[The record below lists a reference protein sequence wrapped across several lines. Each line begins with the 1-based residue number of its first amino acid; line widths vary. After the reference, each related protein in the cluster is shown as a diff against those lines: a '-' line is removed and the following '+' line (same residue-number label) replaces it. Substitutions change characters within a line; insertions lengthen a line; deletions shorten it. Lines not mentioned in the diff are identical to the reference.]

1 MKGRTPDQS
10 QGRID
15 PDRSGS
21 GLAQARSWV
30 QGDSLLTR
38 LVLQLLGGFA
48 VRDAAGT
55 EIRIASRKGRA
66 LLAFLATRPGETHS
80 RDRLATLLWE
90 EADEELARTSL
101 RQALAAIRKVLPASA
116 HSALVS
122 DSDSL
127 RLDAGLIETDVAL
140 LRRSLLVG
148 TRAALQDG
156 LAHYRGEFLEGFD
169 ARSTAYDEW
178 LSQER
183 LSLRRQL
190 ADAFQKLSALCSAQE
205 DHDGALAAGSRLVS
219 LEPLNE
225 AAHRMVMELHAR
237 RHAYADAL
245 RQYQICRDI
254 LRRELDVAPEPATEQ
269 LYRDVMR
276 RRRVSSVP
284 PASQIVTEAKAT
296 QAPPIDGTPRRTEL
310 RDAVVLVVRL
320 EGLTELEAT
329 LEPEEAHQAGRDFQD
344 RVQTVAAQFKGCA
357 DRRVGSSVLVVFGAT
372 DVNGNEAEQAI
383 RASLALRQ
391 SVHDGQWRL
400 RPELSLRMGIA
411 QGQLLV
417 GPELFPLT
425 GRPTLAAHTLA
436 SHANENGVCIA
447 SAIRN
452 ALGTMIDAEALAGT
466 APDNETAWILL
477 SLHTDGHRNRMPLV
491 GRRPELA
498 MLVAML
504 DRCRSG
510 RHGRAVVVRG
520 EAGIGKTR
528 LIHAV
533 MSAARDSNVAVHTSS
548 AFDFGQSP
556 GRRPVTTLALSLLG
570 VSPDAPG
577 EERSSAVTRV
587 IQSSGGGIDQLIF
600 LSDLVDASLNSE
612 LAALESAMDP
622 ATRQRGRSLA
632 LAHLIESAAN
642 RSPLLLVIEDVH
654 WTDQD
659 ELARFGE
666 IAAVI
671 AHCPALLIMTTRPEG
686 DPIGALWRARARGC
700 PVTTV
705 DLAPLADDE
714 AQALASHYADLSP
727 DVVAACISRAEGN
740 PLFLDQLFRAAF
752 DGHDSLPGS
761 VRALILAR
769 ADRLSLHDRD
779 ALQAAAVLG
788 QRFSSG
794 ALCQLIDDSD
804 FTPQALIQTALL
816 REDGDDFEFTHA
828 LFRDAI
834 YESTLRSRRRELH
847 RRAAGWFA
855 AKDLALRAD
864 HLAAAD
870 DAEAA
875 DAYLAAAR
883 TEQAASRFERA
894 LMLAGKAN
902 DVARDPMQLHHAQC
916 LLGELLLTLGRTH
929 DALTAFREAIDFA
942 PDQRR
947 QVDAWIGVASALR
960 VMDRHLE
967 ALGAL
972 DRAEKSLGDQ
982 EDIRISVRISTL
994 RGNLCFP
1001 LGRIDDCLREHE
1013 RAMQLAALAHS
1024 PPDLAQAYSGL
1035 GDAWYQRGRMRTA
1048 SEYFA
1053 RSLEEARRHNLP
1065 AVRIANLPMLALTR
1079 LYCGDADPDDSSLQE
1094 ALELSR
1100 RLCDARSELLTQ
1112 LVAAWAMLIRGRIDL
1127 SDSYAQR
1134 SRNLAEQLGARRFQA
1149 EAITL
1154 QANCRLAREQR
1165 SEADELIREAL
1176 QISRAAGM
1184 NYCGPVVLGVLAR
1197 TTTLAEERRQA
1208 LREGEELLAAGC
1220 VSHSYFEF
1228 YFHAI
1233 EVSLREGQWADARR
1247 YADALATYTRDEPI
1261 AWAQLLVG
1269 RGRCLAD
1276 LGQGT
1281 LNPDIASALQELRA
1295 QCQSLDLRLPLPG
1308 IEAALGRLAGVQA

>member
-1 MKGRTPDQS
+1 MG
-10 QGRID
+10 IE
-15 PDRSGS
+15 
-21 GLAQARSWV
+21 
-30 QGDSLLTR
+30 GDLFLTQ
-38 LVLQLLGGFA
+38 LVLQLLGRFT
-48 VRDAAGT
+48 VRDTAGT
-55 EIRIASRKGRA
+55 EIRLASRKGRA
-66 LLAFLATRPGETHS
+66 LLAFLAARPGETHS

-90 EADEELARTSL
+90 QADEELARTSL
-101 RQALAAIRKVLPASA
+101 RQALATIRKVLPARL
-116 HSALVS
+116 HPALIS
-122 DSDSL
+122 DTDSL
-127 RLDAGLIETDVAL
+127 RLDPARVETDVAL
-140 LRRSLLVG
+140 LRRSLTIG
-148 TRAALQDG
+148 TRAALQEG
-156 LAHYRGEFLEGFD
+156 LNHHRGEFLEGLD

-178 LSQER
+178 LNQER
-183 LSLRRQL
+183 LALRRQF
-190 ADAFQKLSALCSAQE
+190 ADGLQKLSTLCSAQE
-205 DHDGALAAGSRLVS
+205 DHEGALAASGRLVA

-225 AAHRMVMELHAR
+225 AAHRTVMEQQAR
-237 RHAYADAL
+237 RHAYAEAL

-269 LYRDVMR
+269 LYRDLMR
-276 RRRVSSVP
+276 RRRAATAPFSADGAETPV
-284 PASQIVTEAKAT
+284 ASKDTVLDQGE
-296 QAPPIDGTPRRTEL
+296 RRAEL

-329 LEPEEAHQAGRDFQD
+329 LEPEEAHHVGRDFHE
-344 RVQTVAAQFKGCA
+344 RVQVTVARFNGRA
-357 DRRVGSSVLVVFGAT
+357 DRRAGSSVLVVFGAT
-372 DVNGNEAEQAI
+372 QARGNEAEQAV

-391 SVHDGQWRL
+391 DVNERRWLL

-425 GRPTLAAHTLA
+425 GRPAHAAHLLA
-436 SHANENGVCIA
+436 THADDSGICIA
-447 SAIRN
+447 STIRN
-452 ALGTMIDAEALAGT
+452 SLGTLIDAEAVAGT
-466 APDNETAWILL
+466 ALPDNESAWMLQSLL
-477 SLHTDGHRNRMPLV
+477 SDGRRDRMPLV
-491 GRRPELA
+491 GRRPEFA

-504 DRCRSG
+504 ERSRAG

-528 LIHAV
+528 LLHAV
-533 MSAARDSNVAVHTSS
+533 MAAARESGVAVHASS

-570 VSPDAPG
+570 VSPEAPAA
-577 EERSSAVTRV
+577 ERAAAVVRSN
-587 IQSSGGGIDQLIF
+587 QGGIDQMIF
-600 LSDLVDASLNSE
+600 LSDLVDAPLDNE
-612 LAALESAMDP
+612 LAALENAMET

-632 LAHLIESAAN
+632 LAQLIESAAS
-642 RSPLLLVIEDVH
+642 RSPLLLVVEDVH

-714 AQALASHYADLSP
+714 AQTMASHYADLSP

-752 DGHDSLPGS
+752 DGHDCLPGS

-769 ADRLSLHDRD
+769 ADRLSGRDRD

-788 QRFSSG
+788 QRFAG
-794 ALCQLIDDSD
+794 AALQRLIADGD
-804 FTPQALIQTALL
+804 FSLEALLDTALL
-816 REDGDDFEFTHA
+816 RADGGDLEFTHA

-847 RRAAGWFA
+847 RRAADWFA
-855 AKDLALRAD
+855 EQDLALRAE

-870 DAEAA
+870 EPDAAA
-875 DAYLAAAR
+875 AYLAAAR
-883 TEQAASRFERA
+883 SEQAASRFERA
-894 LMLAGKAN
+894 LMLANKAN
-902 DVARDPMQLHHAQC
+902 GAARDPLQLHLAQC

-942 PDQRR
+942 ADQRT
-947 QVDAWIGVASALR
+947 QVDAWIGVASTLR
-960 VMDRHLE
+960 VMDRHIE
-967 ALGAL
+967 ALDAL
-972 DRAEKSLGDQ
+972 DRAEKAIGEHQDLHVQ
-982 EDIRISVRISTL
+982 MRISTL

-1001 LGRIDDCLREHE
+1001 LGRIEDCLREHE
-1013 RAMQLAALAHS
+1013 RAMQLASAARS
-1024 PPDLAQAYSGL
+1024 PLDLARAYSGL

-1053 RSLEEARRHNLP
+1053 RCLDECRNGSFP

-1079 LYCGDADPDDSSLQE
+1079 LYCGDATCADRSLGE

-1100 RLCDARSELLTQ
+1100 RLSDARSELLTQ
-1112 LVAAWAMLIRGRIDL
+1112 LVTAWAMLMRGRIDVG
-1127 SDSYAQR
+1127 DDYAQR
-1134 SRNLAEQLGARRFQA
+1134 SRQLAEQLGARRFQA
-1149 EAITL
+1149 EAMAL
-1154 QANCRLAREQR
+1154 QASCRLAQQQR
-1165 SEADELIREAL
+1165 SEADELVREAL
-1176 QISRAAGM
+1176 QLSRGTSM
-1184 NYCGPVVLGVLAR
+1184 NYCGPVLLGVLAQ

-1208 LREGEELLAAGC
+1208 LREGEQLLAAGC

-1233 EVSLREGQWADARR
+1233 EVSLRDGRWSEADR
-1247 YADALATYTRDEPI
+1247 YVDALAAYTQQEP
-1261 AWAQLLVG
+1261 LVWTEVLIR

-1276 LGQGT
+1276 LGRGKF
-1281 LNPDIASALQELRA
+1281 NYDIAQALQDLR
-1295 QCQSLDLRLPLPG
+1295 QECNSLDLRLPIAG
-1308 IEAALGRLAGVQA
+1308 IEAALGRLAGAQV

>member
-1 MKGRTPDQS
+1 MTQ
-10 QGRID
+10 
-15 PDRSGS
+15 
-21 GLAQARSWV
+21 
-30 QGDSLLTR
+30 
-38 LVLQLLGGFA
+38 LVLQLLGRFV
-48 VRDAAGT
+48 VRDTAGT
-55 EIRIASRKGRA
+55 ELRIASRKGRA
-66 LLAFLATRPGETHS
+66 LLAFLAARPGELHS
-80 RDRLATLLWE
+80 RDRLASLLWE

-101 RQALAAIRKVLPASA
+101 RQALASIRKVLPPDA
-116 HSALVS
+116 HAALVS
-122 DSDSL
+122 DTDSL
-127 RLDAGLIETDVAL
+127 RLNPELIETDIAL
-140 LRRSLLVG
+140 LRRSLAIG
-148 TRAALQDG
+148 TRSAVQDG
-156 LAHYRGEFLEGFD
+156 LTHHHGDFLEGFD
-169 ARSTAYDEW
+169 AKSTAYDEW

-183 LSLRRQL
+183 AALRRQL
-190 ADAFQKLSALCSAQE
+190 GEALQKLSSLCSAQDDVE
-205 DHDGALAAGSRLVS
+205 GALAASSRLVS

-225 AAHRMVMELHAR
+225 AAHRRVMELQAR

-269 LYRDVMR
+269 LYRELMR
-276 RRRVSSVP
+276 RRRAATAPFAADSAEPQP
-284 PASQIVTEAKAT
+284 PESTPAPAAASNAGE
-296 QAPPIDGTPRRTEL
+296 RRTEL

-329 LEPEEAHQAGRDFQD
+329 LEPEEAHHVGRNFHD
-344 RVQTVAAQFKGCA
+344 RVQAVATQFNGRA
-357 DRRVGSSVLVVFGAT
+357 DRRAGSSVLAVFGAT
-372 DVNGNEAEQAI
+372 EVRGNEAEQAV

-391 SVHDGQWRL
+391 GVRDGGW
-400 RPELSLRMGIA
+400 PIPAGSSLRMGIA

-417 GPELFPLT
+417 SPELFPLT
-425 GRPTLAAHTLA
+425 GRPTHLAHTLA
-436 SHANENGVCIA
+436 MRAPNNGICIG

-452 ALGTMIDAEALAGT
+452 ALGASIDAQLLAEISST
-466 APDNETAWILL
+466 DNDAVWLL
-477 SLHTDGHRNRMPLV
+477 QSLQGDGRHQREPLV

-498 MLVAML
+498 MLTTML
-504 DRCRSG
+504 DRCRSS
-510 RHGRAVVVRG
+510 RNGRAVVVRG

-533 MSAARDSNVAVHTSS
+533 MVAARESGVAVHASS
-548 AFDFGQSP
+548 ALDFGQSP
-556 GRRPVTTLALSLLG
+556 GRRPVTTLALSLLR
-570 VSPDAPG
+570 VSPEAPAN
-577 EERSSAVTRV
+577 ERSAAVAEV
-587 IQSSGGGIDQLIF
+587 IRSNGGRIDQLIF
-600 LSDLVDASLNSE
+600 LSDLVDAPLDSE
-612 LAALESAMDP
+612 LAALERAMDT

-632 LAHLIESAAN
+632 LAQLVEAAAA
-642 RSPLLLVIEDVH
+642 RTPLLLVVEDVH

-671 AHCPALLIMTTRPEG
+671 ARCPALLIMTTRPEG
-686 DPIGALWRARARGC
+686 DPIGAMWRARARGC

-714 AQALASHYADLSP
+714 AQLLASHYADLSP
-727 DVVAACISRAEGN
+727 AVVAACISRAEGN

-769 ADRLSLHDRD
+769 AERLCLHDRD

-788 QRFSSG
+788 QRFSGG
-794 ALCQLIDDSD
+794 ALRRLIDDHD
-804 FTPQALIQTALL
+804 FAPQALIQTTLL
-816 REDGDDFEFTHA
+816 REDGDDIEFTHA

-847 RRAAGWFA
+847 RRAADWFA
-855 AKDLALRAD
+855 AQDLALRAD

-870 DAEAA
+870 APEAA
-875 DAYLAAAR
+875 DAYLAAAGS
-883 TEQAASRFERA
+883 EQAASRFERA
-894 LMLAGKAN
+894 LMLATKAN
-902 DVARDPMQLHHAQC
+902 GAARDPLQLHRAQC

-967 ALGAL
+967 ALDAL
-972 DRAEKSLGDQ
+972 DRAEKALGEQ
-982 EDIRISVRISTL
+982 EDIQVRVRISTL

-1001 LGRIDDCLREHE
+1001 LGRLDDCLREHE
-1013 RAMQLAALAHS
+1013 RAMQLASVASS
-1024 PPDLAQAYSGL
+1024 PLDLARAYSGL

-1053 RSLEEARRHNLP
+1053 RSLDEARRHNLP

-1079 LYCGDADPDDSSLQE
+1079 LYCGDAGTADASLQE

-1112 LVAAWAMLIRGRIDL
+1112 LVAAWAMLIRGRFDL
-1127 SDSYAQR
+1127 SDSYAR
-1134 SRNLAEQLGARRFQA
+1134 HSRGLAEQLGARRFQA

-1154 QANCRLAREQR
+1154 QASCRLARQQR
-1165 SEADELIREAL
+1165 SEADDLIREAL
-1176 QISRAAGM
+1176 QLSRATGM

-1197 TTTLAEERRQA
+1197 TTTLPEERRQA

-1228 YFHAI
+1228 YFQAI
-1233 EVSLREGQWADARR
+1233 EVSLREGLWADARR
-1247 YADALATYTRDEPI
+1247 YADALAAYAQDEPI
-1261 AWAQLLVG
+1261 VWTQLLVE

-1276 LGQGT
+1276 LGRGDLDHGIATT
-1281 LNPDIASALQELRA
+1281 LQTLRA
-1295 QCQSLDLRLPLPG
+1295 QCHSSDLRLPLAG
-1308 IEAALGRLAGVQA
+1308 IEEALSRLTSVQV